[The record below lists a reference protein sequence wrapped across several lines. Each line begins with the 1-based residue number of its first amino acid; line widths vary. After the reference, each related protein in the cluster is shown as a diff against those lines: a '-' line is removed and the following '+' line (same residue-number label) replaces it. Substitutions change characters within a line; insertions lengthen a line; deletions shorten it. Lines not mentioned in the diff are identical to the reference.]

1 MKSILQIGTHPIGDS
16 TATYIIAE
24 MSANHNQDFD
34 KAVKIVE
41 AAKMAGAD
49 AIKLQ
54 TYTPDT
60 ITLKCDRKYFRVKG
74 TIWEGRSLY
83 DLYRE
88 AQTPWEWHPQLKQ
101 IANELD
107 LDFFSTP
114 FDFSAVDFLETL
126 GVPAYKVASFEM
138 IDLPL
143 LKKIGATGKPVIMS
157 TGMAAISEIKE
168 SVQALNESGCD
179 QLALLKCT
187 SAYPAPYEEMNLRT
201 IPHMAETFGVPV
213 GLSDHT
219 MGSAVSVAAVTLGA
233 RILEKHLT
241 LSRSESGPDSSFSM
255 EPQEFKQMVNDIRA
269 AEKAIGNV
277 CYDLT
282 EKQKESIAFRRSLFV
297 ARDIRAGETLTMENI
312 RSIRPANGLAPKYL
326 EEVLGKIAACDVKKG
341 TPLSWDMLKIG

>member
-1 MKSILQIGTHPIGDS
+1 MMKNIIQIGKHHIGDRN
-16 TATYIIAE
+16 ATYIVAE
-24 MSANHNQDFD
+24 MSANHNQDFE

-41 AAKMAGAD
+41 AAKTAGAD

-60 ITLKCDRKYFRVKG
+60 ITLDSDNKYFKVKG
-74 TIWEGRSLY
+74 TIWEGRTLH
-83 DLYRE
+83 DLYAE

-101 IANELD
+101 IANELG

-114 FDFSAVDFLETL
+114 FDFSAVDFLEKL
-126 GVPAYKVASFEM
+126 EVPAYKVASFEM

-143 LKKIGATGKPVIMS
+143 LKKIAGTGKPVIMS
-157 TGMAAISEIKE
+157 TGMAELSEIRE
-168 SVQALNESGCD
+168 AVRTLDESGCD

-201 IPHMAETFGVPV
+201 ITHMAETFSVPV

-219 MGSAVSVAAVTLGA
+219 LGSAVSVAAVTLGA

-241 LSRSESGPDSSFSM
+241 LSRSDSGPDSSFSM
-255 EPQEFKQMVNDIRA
+255 EPHEFRLMVEDIRA
-269 AEKAIGNV
+269 AEKAVGNV

-282 EKQKESIAFRRSLFV
+282 ERQKESIAFRRSLFV
-297 ARDIRAGETLTMENI
+297 AKDIKAGEVLTMENI
-312 RSIRPANGLAPKYL
+312 RSIRPGFGLAPKHL
-326 EEVLGKIAACDVKKG
+326 DDVLGKKVTCDVKKG
-341 TPLSWDMLKIG
+341 TPLTWDVIG